1 MVCKGT
7 IESEATL
14 KATNLSTD
22 ANIIQGDSV
31 ETSGMGG
38 IYTKGIHVG
47 RVKKIVEGTNKID
60 TYAVIEAAVDF
71 KKLETVLVI
80 IQ

>member
-1 MVCKGT
+1 
-7 IESEATL
+7 
-14 KATNLSTD
+14 
-22 ANIIQGDSV
+22 
-31 ETSGMGG
+31 MGC